1 MSRVSLD
8 QTELA
13 EHLTDPRENHRRR
26 PDRIPATYWGMRR
39 MHNELHQYSYKP
51 GANASPD
58 YIAAHVR
65 MWS

>member
-1 MSRVSLD
+1 MNSAIQDARDL
-8 QTELA
+8 E

-26 PDRIPATYWGMRR
+26 IDQLPGMYWARKR
-39 MHNELHQYSYKP
+39 LHDQLHHS
-51 GANASPD
+51 GTARERNSAPD

>member
-1 MSRVSLD
+1 MSRALD
-8 QTELA
+8 DTDLT

-26 PDRIPATYWGMRR
+26 PGQLPPTYWARKR
-39 MHNELHQYSYKP
+39 LHDKLHQG
-51 GANASPD
+51 GARGRNTAPD